1 MSISP
6 SSCRL
11 SHELARRLL
20 LAVLHLQPRS
30 CSRSSSPKPKKA
42 AAGQESSRLLLVVVV
57 RGGVGKIE
65 EESRSKTRSGR
76 NRNGDAR
83 N

>member
-6 SSCRL
+6 SSCRP

-20 LAVLHLQPRS
+20 RAVLHLQPRS

-42 AAGQESSRLLLVVVV
+42 AGQESSRLLVVVFV
-57 RGGVGKIE
+57 LRGVGKIE
-65 EESRSKTRSGR
+65 EETRSKTRSGR
-76 NRNGDAR
+76 KRNGDAR